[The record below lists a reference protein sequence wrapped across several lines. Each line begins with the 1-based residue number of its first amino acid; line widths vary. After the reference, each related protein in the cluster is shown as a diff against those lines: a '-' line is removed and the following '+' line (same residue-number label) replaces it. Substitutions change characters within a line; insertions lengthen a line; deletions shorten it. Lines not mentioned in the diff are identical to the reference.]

1 MADQARGV
9 VDTDTP
15 VNPYSLLE
23 AVNSSSETAHR
34 AWIIFLI
41 LMIYLM
47 VAVAGVTHRD
57 LLLDTPVKLPM
68 MDVPIQLT
76 QFFQFAPVVLVL
88 LHLGVI
94 SQLVLLARKTLE
106 FDHAV
111 RMLETSNRR
120 CHPLR
125 LELHNFF
132 FCQGLSGPDRSTVMS
147 GFLHM
152 MSWLTLAVLPIVL
165 ILYIQAVF
173 LPYHDLAITWSH
185 RILLLIDMTVLV
197 LIGIFLLRADTSFW
211 QAFART
217 TAMYPFSFGL
227 TAAVMGIVAGLSFFA
242 ATIPGEAL
250 DKVRRTYLVI
260 GGQGE
265 KNLAGSI
272 SLPFLGA
279 NSANGPIRLFTNHLI
294 VTDVDLVPDKDLS
307 PGEPTISLRNRDLS
321 FGQFDRSDLQ
331 QADLTNANLASAS
344 LIGTNL
350 SGARMNCADPDEF
363 KRTSN
368 RITSKCTIA
377 RNANFTRALLK
388 GADLTGV
395 DLTGADLGL
404 AKLDNANMD
413 QAALYGAN
421 FGQGVLRK
429 AYLYGVRAQGASF
442 GLAELQGA
450 DLSFAHLEGADF
462 LQASLQ
468 GAKLYMANLHAADM
482 RQSILDGADM
492 ELAKLYGAD
501 MASAKLEAADLRYA
515 EIWGT
520 MPPDSAATTLADF
533 GDLQIKPPSAEE
545 RNALQ
550 KMIGELPRHVT
561 QRQRQAIIDALA
573 PVLDPQAAERWNG
586 SQALATWR
594 RLAAPMPGAA
604 VDTSYPAQL
613 TSYLASMMCRQ
624 SWADGSVA
632 TGIVRRA
639 KSEFFRGDMRTIYQQ
654 LVRGGCPAGKAVD
667 QSVVQELSTAIDQA
681 GETGTAVTQTNS
693 TLGDGN

>member
-41 LMIYLM
+41 VMIYLM

-76 QFFQFAPVVLVL
+76 QFFQFAPIVLVL

-185 RILLLIDMTVLV
+185 RIVLLVDMTVLV

-211 QAFART
+211 QAFVRT
-217 TAMYPFSFGL
+217 TAMYPISFGL
-227 TAAVMGIVAGLSFFA
+227 TAAVMAIVAGLSFFA
-242 ATIPGEAL
+242 ATIPGETL
-250 DKVRRTYLVI
+250 DKVRRAYLI
-260 GGQGE
+260 MGSQGDQ
-265 KNLAGSI
+265 KLAGSI
-272 SLPFLGA
+272 SLPFIGA
-279 NSANGPIRLFTNHLI
+279 STANGPIRLFTNHLI
-294 VTDVDLVPDKDLS
+294 VTDVDLVPDKDVS
-307 PGEPTISLRNRDLS
+307 PGEPTISLRGRDLS
-321 FGQFDRSDLQ
+321 YAKFDRSDLQ
-331 QADLTNANLASAS
+331 QADLTNANLSSAS

-350 SGARMNCADPDEF
+350 TGARMNCANPDEF

-368 RITSKCTIA
+368 RKTAKCTIA
-377 RNANFTRALLK
+377 RNADFTKALLS
-388 GADLTGV
+388 GADLTGI
-395 DLTGADLGL
+395 DLTDSDLGL
-404 AKLDNANMD
+404 AKLDNANLD

-421 FGQGVLRK
+421 FSQANLRK
-429 AYLYGVRAQGASF
+429 AYFYGVRAQGASF
-442 GLAELQGA
+442 GLAEMQGA
-450 DLSFAHLEGADF
+450 DLSFAHLEATDL

-468 GAKLYMANLHAADM
+468 GAKLYMTNLHAADL
-482 RQSILDGADM
+482 RQSVLDGADM
-492 ELAKLYGAD
+492 ELAKLFGAD
-501 MASAKLEAADLRYA
+501 MTSAKLEAADLRYA
-515 EIWGT
+515 EIWAT
-520 MPPDSAATTLADF
+520 SPPDVAATTLADF
-533 GDLQIKPPSAEE
+533 GDLQIKPLSAEE
-545 RNALQ
+545 RKTLQ
-550 KMIGELPRHVT
+550 QMIGELPRHSKQTKPVIET
-561 QRQRQAIIDALA
+561 LA
-573 PVLDPQAAERWNG
+573 PLLDEQVGERWNG
-586 SQALATWR
+586 SDALATWH
-594 RLAAPMPGAA
+594 RLAMPMPDGA
-604 VDTSYPAQL
+604 VDTSFPAQL
-613 TSYLASMMCRQ
+613 TSYLVSMMCRQ
-624 SWADGSVA
+624 SWADGAVA

-639 KSEFFRGDMRTIYQQ
+639 KSEFFRGDMRTIYLQ
-654 LVRGGCPAGKAVD
+654 LVGGACPAGKTVD
-667 QSVVQELSTAIDQA
+667 QSAVQELSAAIDQA
-681 GETGTAVTQTNS
+681 ADTGTALPRSVG
-693 TLGDGN
+693 TLGSGN